1 VVWHKGEGSK
11 AVAEGKARYQLV
23 IQSWPAKAKALAAS
37 YELLRWQAGEQGFE
51 EDAVAWVISALGYLG
66 ECHPHT
72 YASCSSVVTVGGI
85 AKAGEVG
92 HGVRL
97 LMAALQARKQV
108 LVVWE
113 VAWEHCEYANV
124 GGA

>member
-1 VVWHKGEGSK
+1 VKE
-11 AVAEGKARYQLV
+11 
-23 IQSWPAKAKALAAS
+23 PAAS

-51 EDAVAWVISALGYLG
+51 EGAVAWVIAALGCLA

-72 YASCSSVVTVGGI
+72 CASCSSVATVGGI

-92 HGVRL
+92 HDVRSL
-97 LMAALQARKQV
+97 TAALQAHKQV

-113 VAWEHCEYANV
+113 VA
-124 GGA
+124 

>member
-1 VVWHKGEGSK
+1 LKV
-11 AVAEGKARYQLV
+11 VAEGKVRYQLV
-23 IQSWPAKAKALAAS
+23 IQSWPAKAKAPAAS
-37 YELLRWQAGEQGFE
+37 YELLRWQVGEQVFE
-51 EDAVAWVISALGYLG
+51 EGAVAWVISALGCLE

-72 YASCSSVVTVGGI
+72 YASCSSVVTVGAI

-92 HGVRL
+92 HDVRSL
-97 LMAALQARKQV
+97 TAALQAHKQV

-113 VAWEHCEYANV
+113 VVWEHCECANV